1 LLFSTISRSSLL
13 DFTNDVKHIRQAM
26 RFQSFRHAQ
35 NRALGIPAREG
46 TKAMADLQANLGSGA
61 VVICPG

>member
-1 LLFSTISRSSLL
+1 
-13 DFTNDVKHIRQAM
+13 M

-61 VVICPG
+61 MVICPG